1 MVRIYQPEREDGLV
15 EWRVP
20 GKRRPTRTIR
30 LDVTRS
36 ESGFTRET
44 SARRARTTPGT
55 DEAGTVR
62 RPGRA
67 GERREGSTRA
77 DAVEQPAADVKSA

>member
-1 MVRIYQPEREDGLV
+1 MVRIYSAEREDGLV

-36 ESGFTRET
+36 ENGVHERKLGPKGEHKGDKG
-44 SARRARTTPGT
+44 A
-55 DEAGTVR
+55 AGTVR
-62 RPGRA
+62 RRGRA
-67 GERREGSTRA
+67 GERREGSA
-77 DAVEQPAADVKSA
+77 APAPIEQAAPEVNPG

>member
-1 MVRIYQPEREDGLV
+1 MVRIYSPEREDGLV

-20 GKRRPTRTIR
+20 GKRRPTKTTR

-36 ESGFTRET
+36 ESGVHERKLGPQGEHKGDT
-44 SARRARTTPGT
+44 GG
-55 DEAGTVR
+55 AGTVR

-67 GERREGSTRA
+67 GERREGH
-77 DAVEQPAADVKSA
+77 AVVDPVELAATEVKPA